1 MAVGSFRPSFGAI
14 QQQARHMKAAAALL
28 AAAAAFAPPAAAQE
42 NSKTFVISDLQ
53 AAQILI
59 ANNHLDE
66 AKKLLERALAAR
78 PDDSENLFLLAT
90 IAVAQKDYD
99 TAISLYRRILVREPD
114 AERVRLE
121 LARAFFLNGDY
132 DNADRQFR
140 FARAGDIDDT
150 VKANIDH
157 FLVAINRLREWAVN
171 FSLALA
177 PDTNENA
184 ATSASQVSI
193 FGLPFALDKN
203 ARGQSGIGV
212 AGDIGGEWSPL
223 LSDILKARIGGD
235 LTRTDYSGGQFD
247 DMTLSG
253 YAGPQFLFQDW
264 DISLLGTGF
273 QRWYAN
279 QDYLSGF
286 GGKIAADYG
295 ITSDML
301 ISAAF
306 GGQAVT
312 DDFIPDQSGPLYS
325 MQLTS
330 TYVFSP
336 SSLFQLQLGFN
347 RQNAQ
352 TGAYSYSG
360 VWFGG
365 GYSRDLP
372 FGFSAGFQPSYFI
385 TRYDDALAAFGK
397 ARADNALMLAFTL
410 LNRRFDYHGFT
421 PRFSY
426 IFSEQHSNIP
436 IYSFT
441 RNQFQIGVTSL
452 F

>member
-1 MAVGSFRPSFGAI
+1 MRFWIALLGAI
-14 QQQARHMKAAAALL
+14 AVAPGALAQQKD
-28 AAAAAFAPPAAAQE
+28 AQPR
-42 NSKTFVISDLQ
+42 TITISDVQ
-53 AAQILI
+53 AAQLLI
-59 ANNHLDE
+59 NNNRLDD
-66 AKKLLERALAAR
+66 AKRLLDHDLVAHPE
-78 PDDSENLFLLAT
+78 DSELLFLRAMV
-90 IAVAQKDYD
+90 AVAQKDYD
-99 TAISLYRRILVREPD
+99 TAISLFRRILVREPD

-121 LARAFFLNGDY
+121 LARTFFLKGDY

-157 FLVAINRLREWAVN
+157 FLGAINRLRQWTVN

-177 PDTNENA
+177 PDTNQNA
-184 ATSASQVSI
+184 ATSASQVNI
-193 FGLPFALDKN
+193 YGLPFALDQG
-203 ARGQSGIGV
+203 ARKQSGVGV

-223 LSDILKARIGGD
+223 LIDNLKARIGGD
-235 LTRTDYSGGQFD
+235 LARTDYSGGKFD

-264 DISLLGTGF
+264 DLSLLGTGF

-295 ITSDML
+295 ITSDL
-301 ISAAF
+301 LVSAAF
-306 GGQAVT
+306 GGQAVS
-312 DDFIPDQSGPLYS
+312 DDFIPEQSGPLYS
-325 MQLTS
+325 TQLTG
-330 TYVFSP
+330 TYVLSP
-336 SSLFQLQLGFN
+336 SSLVQLQLGFN
-347 RQNAQ
+347 RQDAQ
-352 TGAYSYSG
+352 IGAYSYSG
-360 VWFGG
+360 VWLGG
-365 GYSRDLP
+365 GYSQDLP

-397 ARADNALMLAFTL
+397 TRADNAIMLAFTL

-426 IFSEQHSNIP
+426 VFTDQHSNIP
-436 IYSFT
+436 LYSFT
-441 RNQFQIGVTSL
+441 RSQFQIGLTSL

>member
-1 MAVGSFRPSFGAI
+1 MRLWI
-14 QQQARHMKAAAALL
+14 ALL
-28 AAAAAFAPPAAAQE
+28 G
-42 NSKTFVISDLQ
+42 
-53 AAQILI
+53 
-59 ANNHLDE
+59 
-66 AKKLLERALAAR
+66 ALALAPSALAQDKENAPR
-78 PDDSENLFLLAT
+78 TVSLSDVQAVQLLINNNRMVDAKRLLDHDLISQPDDSELLFLRAMV
-90 IAVAQKDYD
+90 AVAEKDYD
-99 TAISLYRRILVREPD
+99 TAISLFRRILVHEPE

-121 LARAFFLNGDY
+121 LARAFFLKGDY

-157 FLVAINRLREWAVN
+157 FLSAINHLREWTVN

-177 PDTNENA
+177 PDTNQNA
-184 ATSASQVSI
+184 ATSASQI
-193 FGLPFALDKN
+193 NIYGLPFALDKN
-203 ARGQSGIGV
+203 ARRQSGIGV

-223 LSDILKARIGGD
+223 LSDDLKARVGAD
-235 LTRTDYSGGQFD
+235 LSRTDYSGGQFD

-253 YAGPQFLFQDW
+253 YAGPQFLFQNW
-264 DISLLGTGF
+264 DVSVLGTGF

-295 ITSDML
+295 ITSDLL
-301 ISAAF
+301 IGASF
-306 GGQAVT
+306 GAQALT

-325 MQLTS
+325 TQLTG
-330 TYVFSP
+330 TYVLSP

-365 GYSRDLP
+365 SYSQDLP

-385 TRYDDALAAFGK
+385 TRYDDELIAFGK
-397 ARADNALMLAFTL
+397 TRADNALVLAFTV

-426 IFSEQHSNIP
+426 VFTEQHSNIP

-441 RNQFQIGVTSL
+441 RSQFQIGLTSL

>member
-1 MAVGSFRPSFGAI
+1 MT
-14 QQQARHMKAAAALL
+14 ARTATSSIYAKLL
-28 AAAAAFAPPAAAQE
+28 AVALSASAAQAQDAQKPVT
-42 NSKTFVISDLQ
+42 KTINLSTTQ
-53 AAQILI
+53 AAQLLI
-59 ANNHLDE
+59 ASNHLDE
-66 AKKLLERALAAR
+66 AKKLLERDLAAR
-78 PDDSENLFLLAT
+78 PDDSEDLFLLAT
-90 IAVAQKDYD
+90 IAVAQKDFD

-121 LARAFFLNGDY
+121 LARAFFLKGDY

-140 FARAGDIDDT
+140 FARAGDIDDN
-150 VKANIDH
+150 VKANIDR
-157 FLVAINRLREWAVN
+157 FLGAINRLREWTVN

-193 FGLPFALDKN
+193 YGLPFTLDKS
-203 ARGQSGIGV
+203 ARRQSGIGV

-223 LSDILKARIGGD
+223 LSDDLKARIGGD
-235 LTRTDYSGGQFD
+235 LTRTQYSGSQFN

-253 YAGPQFLFQDW
+253 YAGPQFLFPDW

-279 QDYLSGF
+279 QDYLTGF
-286 GGKIAADYG
+286 GGKIVADYG
-295 ITSDML
+295 ITSDLL
-301 ISAAF
+301 ISASF

-312 DDFIPDQSGPLYS
+312 NVFIPDQSGPLFS
-325 MQLTS
+325 TQLAG
-330 TYVFSP
+330 TYVLSP

-347 RQNAQ
+347 QQDARI
-352 TGAYSYSG
+352 GAYSYSG

-365 GYSRDLP
+365 GYSQDLP
-372 FGFSAGFQPSYFI
+372 FGFSAGFQPTYFI

-397 ARADNALMLAFTL
+397 TRADNAIMLAFTV

-426 IFSEQHSNIP
+426 VFTEQHSNIP

-441 RNQFQIGVTSL
+441 RNQVQIGVTSL

>member
-1 MAVGSFRPSFGAI
+1 
-14 QQQARHMKAAAALL
+14 MKTIIAAAM
-28 AAAAAFAPPAAAQE
+28 AAAIFTSGAWAQE
-42 NSKTFVISDLQ
+42 KSQAVAITDVQ
-53 AAQILI
+53 AAQLLI
-59 ANNHLDE
+59 SNNRLDE
-66 AKKLLERALAAR
+66 ARLLLDRALVAR
-78 PDDSENLFLLAT
+78 PDDSELLFLRAT
-90 IAVAQKDYD
+90 VAVTQKDYD

-121 LARAFFLNGDY
+121 LARAFFLKADY

-140 FARAGDIDDT
+140 FARAGDIDDA

-157 FLVAINRLREWAVN
+157 FLDAINRLREWTVN

-177 PDTNENA
+177 PDTNQNA
-184 ATSASQVSI
+184 ATSAAQVNV
-193 FGLPFALDKN
+193 FGLPFALDPN
-203 ARGQSGIGV
+203 ARKQSGIGV

-223 LSDILKARIGGD
+223 LSDNLKARIGGD

-253 YAGPQFLFQDW
+253 YAGPQFLFNNW
-264 DISLLGTGF
+264 DLSLLGTGF

-286 GGKIAADYG
+286 GGKVAADYG
-295 ITSDML
+295 ITSNLL
-301 ISAAF
+301 ISAAL
-306 GGQAVT
+306 GGQETT

-325 MQLTS
+325 TQLTG
-330 TYVFSP
+330 TYVLSP

-347 RQNAQ
+347 RQDAQ
-352 TGAYSYSG
+352 IAAYSYSG

-365 GYSRDLP
+365 GYSQDLP
-372 FGFSAGFQPSYFI
+372 FGFSAGFQPTYFI
-385 TRYDDALAAFGK
+385 TRYDDELTGFGVT
-397 ARADNALMLAFTL
+397 RADNTMMLALTL

-426 IFSEQHSNIP
+426 VFTEQHSNIP
-436 IYSFT
+436 LYSFT
-441 RNQFQIGVTSL
+441 RNQFQIGLTSL